1 MKKRLFA
8 ALLALFVLVP
18 MLAGVVSADMGPK
31 PSTIITIPGAE
42 EPMVLTLLGDKE
54 NHGPNWTVKPG
65 EKPEDW
71 MVKNEAQE
79 EAWYA
84 FRDYRDPDGF
94 RFWGES
100 WEGQVRWTYWPPE
113 TFKVAVYYP
122 ERDLL
127 WVSEDIYTRYAFRSH
142 YRLTLP
148 APGENAVSGEV
159 DMILKK
165 EHNVFTE
172 LGGLV
177 FRIVLTLA
185 VELTLAGFFGFRSKK
200 QLRLILLTNLVTQ
213 VGLNVLLWV
222 WYYYDGILMAMIR
235 LFLAEI
241 VVLIAELTVY
251 LLKLREEESAGR
263 TMLYTLCAN
272 ALSVVLGF
280 LFLS

>member
-31 PSTIITIPGAE
+31 PSTIITVPGAE
-42 EPMVLTLLGDKE
+42 EPMVLTLLGNKE
-54 NHGPNWTVKPG
+54 NYGPNWAVKPG
-65 EKPEDW
+65 EKPGDR
-71 MVKNEAQE
+71 VEAKD
-79 EAWYA
+79 AWA
-84 FRDYRDPDGF
+84 VFRDYEDPDGF
-94 RFWGES
+94 LFYGEL

-127 WVSEDIYTRYAFRSH
+127 WVSEDIYPRYAFRSH

-148 APGENAVSGEV
+148 TPGENAVSGEV

-200 QLRLILLTNLVTQ
+200 QLRLILLTNLGTQ

-222 WYYYDGILMAMIR
+222 WYFYDGILAALIR

-251 LLKLREEESAGR
+251 LLKLREEETAGR

>member
-31 PSTIITIPGAE
+31 PSTIITVPGAE

-54 NHGPNWTVKPG
+54 NYGPNWAVKPG
-65 EKPEDW
+65 EKPG
-71 MVKNEAQE
+71 VRVEAKD
-79 EAWYA
+79 AWA
-84 FRDYRDPDGF
+84 VFRDYEDPDGF
-94 RFWGES
+94 LFYGEL

-142 YRLTLP
+142 YRLTIP

-213 VGLNVLLWV
+213 VGLNVLLWM
-222 WYYYDGILMAMIR
+222 WYFYDGILAALIR

>member
-54 NHGPNWTVKPG
+54 NYGPNWAVKPG
-65 EKPEDW
+65 EKPGDR
-71 MVKNEAQE
+71 VEAKD
-79 EAWYA
+79 AWA
-84 FRDYRDPDGF
+84 VFRDYEDPDGF
-94 RFWGES
+94 LFYGEL

-148 APGENAVSGEV
+148 TPGENAVSGEV

-172 LGGLV
+172 LGGLL

-185 VELTLAGFFGFRSKK
+185 IELALAGFFGFNSKK
-200 QLRLILLTNLVTQ
+200 QLKLILMTNLVTQ

-222 WYYYDGILMAMIR
+222 WYFYDGILIAMIR
-235 LFLAEI
+235 LFLAELL
-241 VVLIAELTVY
+241 VLIAELTVY

>member
-1 MKKRLFA
+1 
-8 ALLALFVLVP
+8 
-18 MLAGVVSADMGPK
+18 
-31 PSTIITIPGAE
+31 
-42 EPMVLTLLGDKE
+42 MVLTLLGDKE
-54 NHGPNWTVKPG
+54 NYGPSWAVKPG
-65 EKPEDW
+65 EKPGDR
-71 MVKNEAQE
+71 VEAKD
-79 EAWYA
+79 AWA
-84 FRDYRDPDGF
+84 VFRDYEDPDGF
-94 RFWGES
+94 LFYGEL

-148 APGENAVSGEV
+148 TPGENAVSGEV

-213 VGLNVLLWV
+213 VGLNVLLWM
-222 WYYYDGILMAMIR
+222 WYFYDGILAALIR

>member
-31 PSTIITIPGAE
+31 PSTIITVPGAE

-54 NHGPNWTVKPG
+54 NYGPNWAVKPG
-65 EKPEDW
+65 EKPGDR
-71 MVKNEAQE
+71 VEAKD
-79 EAWYA
+79 AWA
-84 FRDYRDPDGF
+84 VFRDYEDPDGF
-94 RFWGES
+94 LFYGEL

-127 WVSEDIYTRYAFRSH
+127 WVSEDIYTRYAFRSN
-142 YRLTLP
+142 YRLTIP

-177 FRIVLTLA
+177 FRNVLTLA

-213 VGLNVLLWV
+213 VGLNVLLWM
-222 WYYYDGILMAMIR
+222 WYFYDGILAALIR

>member
-54 NHGPNWTVKPG
+54 NYGPNWAVKPG
-65 EKPEDW
+65 EKPGDR
-71 MVKNEAQE
+71 VEAKD
-79 EAWYA
+79 AWA
-84 FRDYRDPDGF
+84 VLRDYEDPDGF
-94 RFWGES
+94 LFYGEL

-148 APGENAVSGEV
+148 TPGENAVSGEV

-213 VGLNVLLWV
+213 VGLNVLLWM
-222 WYYYDGILMAMIR
+222 WYFYDGILMAMIR

>member
-54 NHGPNWTVKPG
+54 NYGPNWAVKPG
-65 EKPEDW
+65 EKPG
-71 MVKNEAQE
+71 VRVEAKD
-79 EAWYA
+79 AWA
-84 FRDYRDPDGF
+84 VFRDYEDPDGF
-94 RFWGES
+94 LFYGEL

-142 YRLTLP
+142 YRLTIP

-213 VGLNVLLWV
+213 VGLNVLLWM
-222 WYYYDGILMAMIR
+222 WYFYDGILAALIR

>member
-18 MLAGVVSADMGPK
+18 MMAGVVSADMGPK

-54 NHGPNWTVKPG
+54 NYGPNWAVKPG
-65 EKPEDW
+65 EKPGDR
-71 MVKNEAQE
+71 VEAKD
-79 EAWYA
+79 AWA
-84 FRDYRDPDGF
+84 VFRDYEDPDGF
-94 RFWGES
+94 LFYGEL

-148 APGENAVSGEV
+148 PPGENAVSGEV

-213 VGLNVLLWV
+213 VGLNVLLWM
-222 WYYYDGILMAMIR
+222 WYFYDGILMAMIR
-235 LFLAEI
+235 LLLAELL
-241 VVLIAELTVY
+241 VLIAELTVY

>member
-31 PSTIITIPGAE
+31 PSTIITVPGAE

-54 NHGPNWTVKPG
+54 NYGPNWAVKPG
-65 EKPEDW
+65 EKPGDR
-71 MVKNEAQE
+71 VEAKD
-79 EAWYA
+79 AWA
-84 FRDYRDPDGF
+84 VFRDYEDPDGF
-94 RFWGES
+94 LFYGEL

-127 WVSEDIYTRYAFRSH
+127 WVSEDIYTRYAFRSN
-142 YRLTLP
+142 YRLTIP

-213 VGLNVLLWV
+213 VGLNVLLWM
-222 WYYYDGILMAMIR
+222 WYFYDGILAALIR
-235 LFLAEI
+235 VFLAEI

>member
-1 MKKRLFA
+1 
-8 ALLALFVLVP
+8 
-18 MLAGVVSADMGPK
+18 
-31 PSTIITIPGAE
+31 
-42 EPMVLTLLGDKE
+42 MVLTLLGDKE
-54 NHGPNWTVKPG
+54 NYGPDWAVKPG
-65 EKPEDW
+65 EKPGGR
-71 MVKNEAQE
+71 VEAK
-79 EAWYA
+79 EAWA
-84 FRDYRDPDGF
+84 VFRDYEDPDGF
-94 RFWGES
+94 LFYGEL

-127 WVSEDIYTRYAFRSH
+127 WVSEDIYTRYAFRSN
-142 YRLTLP
+142 YRLTIP

-185 VELTLAGFFGFRSKK
+185 GELTLAGFFGFRSKK
-200 QLRLILLTNLVTQ
+200 QRRLILLTNLVTQ
-213 VGLNVLLWV
+213 VGLNVLLWM
-222 WYYYDGILMAMIR
+222 WYFYDGILIAMIR
-235 LFLAEI
+235 LFLAELL
-241 VVLIAELTVY
+241 VLIAELTVY

>member
-54 NHGPNWTVKPG
+54 NYGPNWAVKPG
-65 EKPEDW
+65 EKPGDR
-71 MVKNEAQE
+71 VEAKD
-79 EAWYA
+79 AWA
-84 FRDYRDPDGF
+84 VFRDYEDPDGF
-94 RFWGES
+94 LFYGEL

-148 APGENAVSGEV
+148 TPGENAVSGEV

-185 VELTLAGFFGFRSKK
+185 VELSLAGFFGFRSKK

-222 WYYYDGILMAMIR
+222 WYFYDGILMAMIR
-235 LFLAEI
+235 LLLAELL
-241 VVLIAELTVY
+241 VLIAELTVY
-251 LLKLREEESAGR
+251 LLKLREDETAGR

>member
-31 PSTIITIPGAE
+31 PSTIITVPGAE

-54 NHGPNWTVKPG
+54 NYGPNWAVKPG
-65 EKPEDW
+65 EKPGDR
-71 MVKNEAQE
+71 VEAKD
-79 EAWYA
+79 AWA
-84 FRDYRDPDGF
+84 VFRDYEDPDGF
-94 RFWGES
+94 LFYGEL

-142 YRLTLP
+142 YRLTIP

-213 VGLNVLLWV
+213 VGLNVLLWM
-222 WYYYDGILMAMIR
+222 WYFYDGILIAMIR
-235 LFLAEI
+235 LFLAELL
-241 VVLIAELTVY
+241 VLIAELTVY

>member
-31 PSTIITIPGAE
+31 PSTIITVPGAE

-54 NHGPNWTVKPG
+54 NYGPNWAVKPG
-65 EKPEDW
+65 EKPGDR
-71 MVKNEAQE
+71 VEAKD
-79 EAWYA
+79 AWA
-84 FRDYRDPDGF
+84 VFRDYEDPDGF
-94 RFWGES
+94 LFYGEL

-113 TFKVAVYYP
+113 AFKVAVYYP
-122 ERDLL
+122 ARDLL
-127 WVSEDIYTRYAFRSH
+127 WVSEDIYTRYAFRSN
-142 YRLTLP
+142 YRLTIP

-213 VGLNVLLWV
+213 VGLNVLLWM
-222 WYYYDGILMAMIR
+222 WYFYDGILAALIR

>member
-31 PSTIITIPGAE
+31 PSTIITVPGAE

-54 NHGPNWTVKPG
+54 NYGPNWAVKPG
-65 EKPEDW
+65 EKPGDR
-71 MVKNEAQE
+71 VEAKD
-79 EAWYA
+79 AWA
-84 FRDYRDPDGF
+84 VFRDYEDPDGF
-94 RFWGES
+94 LFYGEL

-127 WVSEDIYTRYAFRSH
+127 WVSEDIYTRYAFRSN
-142 YRLTLP
+142 YRLTIP

-213 VGLNVLLWV
+213 VGLNVLLWM
-222 WYYYDGILMAMIR
+222 WYFYDGILAALIR

>member
-31 PSTIITIPGAE
+31 PSTIITVPGAE

-54 NHGPNWTVKPG
+54 NYGPNWAVKSG
-65 EKPEDW
+65 EKPGDR
-71 MVKNEAQE
+71 VEAKD
-79 EAWYA
+79 AWA
-84 FRDYRDPDGF
+84 VFRDYEDPDGF
-94 RFWGES
+94 LFYGEL

-172 LGGLV
+172 LGGLI

-200 QLRLILLTNLVTQ
+200 QLRLILLTNLVTH

-222 WYYYDGILMAMIR
+222 WYFYDGILMAMIR
-235 LFLAEI
+235 LLLAELL
-241 VVLIAELTVY
+241 VLIAELTVY
-251 LLKLREEESAGR
+251 LLKLREDETAGR

>member
-54 NHGPNWTVKPG
+54 NYGPNWAVKPG
-65 EKPEDW
+65 EKPGDR
-71 MVKNEAQE
+71 VEAKD
-79 EAWYA
+79 AWA
-84 FRDYRDPDGF
+84 VFRDYEDPDGF
-94 RFWGES
+94 LFYGEL

-148 APGENAVSGEV
+148 TPGENAVSGEV

-185 VELTLAGFFGFRSKK
+185 VELTLAGIFGFRSKK

-222 WYYYDGILMAMIR
+222 WYFYDGILIAMIR
-235 LFLAEI
+235 LFLAELL
-241 VVLIAELTVY
+241 VLIAELTVY